1 MAALE
6 TKLENPMGEQIPASP
21 TNETGK
27 RKFDQIKE
35 QEQGSICKMFKAQ
48 EAEATKEDTE
58 TLELEDPKTEA
69 VFEDHSVVHVF
80 KPEVHQVT
88 PEILSNLGL
97 AASKNEGDLVIS
109 KPSEDLAKT
118 QCRNVAMASI
128 GKKIEMAETVEN
140 IQKEGLE
147 DNIGTNGF
155 ETTKT
160 YNPTERNNGQTISS
174 ITSSKTGQ
182 DIAEMEEMK
191 TSDIDKAIIAE
202 LETDALICK
211 ALKPVVATV
220 ESLDMNET
228 TEKDV
233 EDVKFVKPVQEE
245 YHSSPIS
252 LKPGQ
257 RNGNVWQKCLEE
269 MEMADIDTADV
280 TVGKD
285 GDDIKLMN
293 PIEEEGQNVMTGNE
307 IEESHEEAEA
317 KEINMDLHDEQTGDS
332 EDSMEELPIFNRSV
346 SFGSPPTSSIAI
358 GGLCQHPKFVAD
370 NLDMIK
376 ISETN
381 NGSTSAELPNFEG
394 INTKCTEEALEIDHD
409 VDVLIE
415 ETQIGENK
423 KPADEIIE
431 STNTAKVDPFEENI
445 AKFSP
450 KKVGVVK
457 PMVESSRTSDDM
469 RAEAAKE
476 RSWVGLKKSY
486 DDQKS
491 NHHGSQISENNVSSN
506 ENINPNISKAHEYN
520 SPKNGS
526 DSSNFTKN
534 GSASSNFTKNGSS
547 SDTFSPQG
555 SQKGPNSPSYNVEGS
570 KLFVYG
576 VDDRIG
582 EEDVAKEFGEYGE
595 VLNVYNTGK
604 GYAFV
609 TMATPEQ
616 ANCALENLD
625 GSQVFGNE
633 IKVST

>member
-174 ITSSKTGQ
+174 ITSSKAGQ

-202 LETDALICK
+202 LETEALICK
-211 ALKPVVATV
+211 ALKPAVPTV
-220 ESLDMNET
+220 ESLDMNGT
-228 TEKDV
+228 VEKDV

-285 GDDIKLMN
+285 GDDIKFMK

-394 INTKCTEEALEIDHD
+394 INTKRTEEALEIDHD

-415 ETQIGENK
+415 ETQLGENK

-431 STNTAKVDPFEENI
+431 STNTEKVDPFEENI

-457 PMVESSRTSDDM
+457 PMVESSYFESSRTSDDM

-486 DDQKS
+486 DDPKS
-491 NHHGSQISENNVSSN
+491 NHHGSQISENVSSN
-506 ENINPNISKAHEYN
+506 ENINPNISKAPEYN

-526 DSSNFTKN
+526 
-534 GSASSNFTKNGSS
+534 ASSNFNKNGSS

-555 SQKGPNSPSYNVEGS
+555 SQKGPNSPSYNVEAS

-576 VDDRIG
+576 VEDRIA
-582 EEDVAKEFGEYGE
+582 EEHVAKKFGEYGE
-595 VLNVYNTGK
+595 VLNVYNT
-604 GYAFV
+604 
-609 TMATPEQ
+609 E
-616 ANCALENLD
+616 
-625 GSQVFGNE
+625 
-633 IKVST
+633 